1 MKTMKL
7 VPALV
12 AACLM
17 VLVGTDAHSQKITI
31 RLGNGASPP
40 NPFYKLGEMWKAE
53 VEKRTNGRVEVQ
65 HLHSRQLGEDRQL
78 VESTMAGT
86 IEATVLSTI
95 TLTVVAKKSSFEA
108 LQLPYLINSYD
119 NEIKVLTSPA
129 AQALLDDL
137 ATVGLKGIAYGEA
150 GRRHFLSAK
159 KPVRTLADMQGM
171 KIRVIPVPLHLD
183 IWKAAGTAPVG
194 MGYGEIY
201 TSLQT
206 GVIDGVEIN
215 VTSVDS
221 EKLWEPA
228 KYFTYTGHY
237 FWPGGIVYNKAKFDK
252 LPPDIQKAMI
262 EAGHDIIKPQIEDVK
277 NNEAKIVAKLK
288 GLGVK
293 FYEFE
298 DLAEMRKRVQPV
310 IDARMKDKNVANFV
324 KTVHQIQGDS

>member
-1 MKTMKL
+1 MRIMKRL
-7 VPALV
+7 SV
-12 AACLM
+12 AAAALALAM
-17 VLVGTDAHSQKITI
+17 VGTAVQAQEIKI

-53 VEKRTNGRVEVQ
+53 VEKRTNGKVEVQ

-78 VESTMAGT
+78 VEGTMAGT

-108 LQLPYLINSYD
+108 LQLPYLIDSYD

-137 ATVGLKGIAYGEA
+137 ASVGLKGLAYGEA

-159 KPVRTLADMQGM
+159 KPVRTIADMEGM

-215 VTSVDS
+215 ATSVDS

-228 KYFTYTGHY
+228 KHFTYTGHY

-252 LPPDIQKAMI
+252 LPADVQTAMI
-262 EAGHDIIKPQIEDVK
+262 EAGRAIIKPQIEGVK
-277 NNEAKIVAKLK
+277 NTEAEIVAKLK
-288 GLGVK
+288 SLGVK

-298 DLAEMRKRVQPV
+298 DLAEMRERVEPV
-310 IDARMKDKNVANFV
+310 IDARMNDKNIADFV
-324 KTVHQIQGDS
+324 NTVRRIQGGG